1 MVHAESLGWSLFK
14 FFKCLVDLMTELAE
28 IQNRIN
34 ALREEIY
41 EYDHA
46 YHVLDSPQIPDH
58 DYDKLFR
65 ELSKLEERFPQ
76 FQSKNSPTQR
86 VGHKSENSFEEVRHA
101 VPMLSLNNI
110 FSEKEAMQFDR
121 RIQDLIQL
129 EKIDYMF
136 EPKIDGLAISIVYEA
151 GELSL
156 ASTRGDGEVGEN
168 VTGNVR
174 TIRSLPLKIRGQ
186 NIPSLIE
193 VRGEIFMSR
202 KGFGKLN
209 EAQKAAGG
217 KIYMNPRN
225 AAAGSLRQLDP
236 RVTSERPLD
245 AIFYS
250 IVRSEGEALPPSQS
264 AQIQQLKKYGF
275 KVSDEVRLVS
285 GIENCLKLREELMQ
299 RRDELDYEVD
309 GVVYKVNLVADQE
322 RLSYVSRAPRWAA
335 AHKFPAQE
343 RTTLIRDIDV
353 QIGRTGAV
361 SPVARLE
368 PVEVAGVIVSNATL
382 HNEDE
387 IRRLDVRIG
396 DTVIVRRAGD
406 VIPEVVAVVKNKRPT
421 ETEEYIFPN
430 TCPVCGS
437 KIEREESA
445 AVSLCTG
452 TLVCSAQLKRGIWHF
467 GSRTALDIEGLGA
480 GIVELLVDQA
490 LVKNVADLYKLEL
503 EQISALERM
512 GEKSAKNLL
521 TSLERSKHTILAKFL
536 VALGVPHVYETTA
549 ATLANHFGTLKRVM
563 QATESELSEL
573 RDIGPVVASSVSKYF
588 QQERVQD
595 LIRQLEKADFQIQG
609 VETAAS
615 TDQDTSKFDGKSF
628 VLTGTLNSMTRAV
641 AKKEIEKLGGK
652 VVGSV
657 SKRTNYVV
665 QGVKPGSKL
674 AKARNLGVQ
683 ILTEPEF
690 RELLQGSRKS
700 DSLLKLF

>member
-1 MVHAESLGWSLFK
+1 MEETT
-14 FFKCLVDLMTELAE
+14 D
-28 IQNRIN
+28 IQNQIN
-34 ALREEIY
+34 ALRERVR

-46 YHVLDSPQIPDH
+46 YYVLNTLKVPDD
-58 DYDKLFR
+58 DYDRLFR
-65 ELSKLEERFPQ
+65 ELTDLEERFPQ
-76 FQSKNSPTQR
+76 FHSKNSPTQR
-86 VGHKSENSFEEVRHA
+86 VGQKPDSSFEEVRHA
-101 VPMLSLNNI
+101 VPMLSLNSI
-110 FSEKEAMQFDR
+110 FSEEEAMQFDR
-121 RIQDLIQL
+121 RIREQINS

-136 EPKIDGLAISIVYEA
+136 EPKIDGLAVSIVYEA

-174 TIRSLPLKIRGQ
+174 TIQSVPLKIRGR
-186 NIPSLIE
+186 NPPRLIE
-193 VRGEIFMSR
+193 VRGEVFMTRS
-202 KGFGKLN
+202 GFKSLN
-209 EAQKAAGG
+209 EMQREAGG

-236 RVTSERPLD
+236 KITNRRPLD

-250 IVRSEGEALPPSQS
+250 IVRIEGGALPSSQS
-264 AQIQQLKKYGF
+264 TQTQQLKEYGF
-275 KVSDEVRLVS
+275 KVSDKGEVAS
-285 GIENCLKLREELMQ
+285 GIERCLQLREDLMR
-299 RRDELDYEVD
+299 RRDELDYDID
-309 GVVYKVNLVADQE
+309 GVVYKVNSVANQE
-322 RLSYVSRAPRWAA
+322 LLSYVSRAPRWAA

-343 RTTLIRDIDV
+343 RTTVILNIDV

-368 PVEVAGVIVSNATL
+368 SVELAGAIVSNATL

-387 IRRLDVRIG
+387 IRRLDVRVG

-406 VIPEVVAVVKNKRPT
+406 VIPEVVAVVKNKRPS
-421 ETEEYIFPN
+421 ETREYVFPD

-445 AVSLCTG
+445 AVSRCTG

-480 GIVELLVDQA
+480 GIIEQLVDQS
-490 LVKNVADLYKLEL
+490 LVRNVADLYKLTL
-503 EQISALERM
+503 EQVSAIERM
-512 GEKSAKNLL
+512 GEKSAQNLL
-521 TSLERSKHTILAKFL
+521 NSLERSKRTTLVKFL

-549 ATLANHFGTLKRVM
+549 ATLANHFGTLERVM
-563 QATESELSEL
+563 QATETELSEL
-573 RDIGPVVASSVSKYF
+573 RDIGPVVAESVSKYF
-588 QQERVQD
+588 QQERAQD
-595 LIRQLEKADFQIQG
+595 VIRQLMDADFQIQE
-609 VETAAS
+609 VETAAMAEEV
-615 TDQDTSKFDGKSF
+615 TSKFEGMSF

-641 AKKEIEKLGGK
+641 AKKEIERLGGK

-657 SKRTNYVV
+657 SKRTTYVV

-674 AKARNLGVQ
+674 IKAKKLDVQ

-690 RELLQGSRKS
+690 SELLQKRPSIGQ
-700 DSLLKLF
+700 LVE